1 MIFVTEGGR
10 SRDKRET
17 NLDHVLVFANRGD
30 LNTIFPS
37 RSY

>member
-17 NLDHVLVFANRGD
+17 NLDHVLVFANRFEH
-30 LNTIFPS
+30 NIP
-37 RSY
+37 